1 MSHIKKQ
8 TKEELEKDEQFNKL
22 MKEVRKA
29 NAFKNKMPDEFLDTA
44 YDWLIEIE
52 KDYKIDFVSRYSGF
66 RILTFVHYLPSDLKK
81 LQHETKVNYL
91 TKLLHLIKMR
101 DKLLKEV
108 DFGRRDLVDAIGWM
122 DKIFRKPKYN
132 IKKLWKKSS

>member
-8 TKEELEKDEQFNKL
+8 TKEELEKAEQFNKL
-22 MKEVRKA
+22 MQEVGKA
-29 NAFKNKMPDEFLDTA
+29 NAFQIQMPDDFLDTA
-44 YDWLIEIE
+44 YDWFIEEE
-52 KDYKIDFVSRYSGF
+52 KKANIVFVSRYSGF

-81 LQHETKVNYL
+81 LQHETKVKLL
-91 TKLLHLIKMR
+91 TKLLHLIQMR
-101 DKLLKEV
+101 DKILKEV
-108 DFGRRDLVDAIGWM
+108 DSGRRTLVDAIGWM